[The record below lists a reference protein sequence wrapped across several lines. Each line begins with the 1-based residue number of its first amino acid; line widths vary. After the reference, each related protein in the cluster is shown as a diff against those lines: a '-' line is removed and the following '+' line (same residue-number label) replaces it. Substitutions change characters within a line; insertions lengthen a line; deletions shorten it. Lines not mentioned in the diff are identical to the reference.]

1 MSRPRVTVKLAS
13 SLDGR
18 IALASGESRW
28 ITGEAARAEGHRLR
42 ASHDSILVGVGTAL
56 QDDPALTVRL
66 PDYRGP
72 QPLRVVLDTRLRL
85 PKDSTLVQTAHQV
98 PVLVLCSP
106 VGDQDR
112 RRALESA
119 GVQVVETATSEVGL
133 DPLGV
138 LDALAA
144 AGVGSV
150 MIEGGGRVVGSFLAA
165 DAVDRIVW
173 FRAPILIGEDG
184 AASVGALGLEALRHA
199 PTFARTSTR
208 AIGPDLMEEY
218 ERS

>member
-28 ITGEAARAEGHRLR
+28 ITGDAARAEGHRLR
-42 ASHDSILVGVGTAL
+42 ASHDAILVGIGTAL

-85 PKDSTLVQTAHQV
+85 PADSTLAQTARQV
-98 PVLVLCSP
+98 PVLVLCAP
-106 VGDQDR
+106 EPDKER
-112 RRALESA
+112 RRALEDA
-119 GVQVVETATSEVGL
+119 GAQVVEATRSDAGL
-133 DPLGV
+133 EPEAV
-138 LDALAA
+138 LQALAG
-144 AGVGSV
+144 AGVGSIL
-150 MIEGGGRVVGSFLAA
+150 IEGGGRVVGSFLAA

-173 FRAPILIGEDG
+173 FRAPILIGDDG

-199 PTFARTSTR
+199 PTFARTGVR
-208 AIGPDLMEEY
+208 AIGPDLMEDY